1 MNKLVRKN
9 KKGFTLTEMIVV
21 IAIIGILAAVMIPSV
36 VIYVNKARQSA
47 ADQEAAGVR
56 DVYEAYYTEKE
67 AGLISLDNHCV
78 HYTQDGANY
87 DENNVC
93 STEGCGKTNPEK
105 DGDNVYLDFSDYYN
119 EVTGKVLVADYNA
132 EENTLTI
139 TASNGEESTIDL
151 SDFDAASVAKDFPA

>member
-67 AGLISLDNHCV
+67 AGLISLDNHCG
-78 HYTQDGANY
+78 HENY
-87 DENNVC
+87 ENNVC

>member
-67 AGLISLDNHCV
+67 AGLVSIWSDNCNDSASNHTDTDNNQIC
-78 HYTQDGANY
+78 DSCGAY
-87 DENNVC
+87 
-93 STEGCGKTNPEK
+93 K
-105 DGDNVYLDFSDYYN
+105 DFLSYYE
-119 EVTGKVLVADYNA
+119 EVTGKVLVADYDD
-132 EENTLTI
+132 EEKTLTI
-139 TASNGEESTIDL
+139 TASNGETSTIDL
-151 SDFDAASVAKDFPA
+151 SDFDAASVAEDFPSA